1 MFLQSTGPSCWSVN
15 TGLIDRDGKEPMDKH
30 ARILVI
36 DDDPLFRSLIVSL
49 LRKDYMVAVASD
61 GLEGY
66 HKALEIP
73 PDIAIVDI
81 QMPGWDGL
89 RTLDAFRKHPSL
101 ADVKIVMLTGDATR
115 ETVLA
120 AIQRG
125 ANDYVIKISFSKEE
139 FLEKIARFAQQANS
153 AKPPAPHL
161 PISLSDSPTSVAAM
175 SIPATVTTP
184 PGDESLLQDMMDDWE

>member
-1 MFLQSTGPSCWSVN
+1 MH
-15 TGLIDRDGKEPMDKH
+15 KH

-61 GLEGY
+61 GLEGF

-81 QMPGWDGL
+81 QMTGWDGL

-101 ADVKIVMLTGDATR
+101 ADVKIVMLTADATR

-120 AIQRG
+120 AIQG
-125 ANDYVIKISFSKEE
+125 CANDYVIKSSFSKEA
-139 FLEKIARFAQQANS
+139 FLEKVARFAQQANS

-161 PISLSDSPTSVAAM
+161 PISLSDSPTSVPAM
-175 SIPATVTTP
+175 SVPATVTTPP